1 MQAIG
6 LLTVLALAAV
16 ELWAA
21 IPAGLALK
29 LHPLVVAVVAA
40 TGAMAGMVVV
50 VVLGGRIRS
59 LLLLR
64 GHAGDGDQRHGRIYG
79 IWERWGPMGLGLLAP
94 LLVGAPLGTALGI
107 ALGAPRG
114 RLLLWM
120 SIGILSW
127 SGVLTLVGALGLAG
141 IEALRH

>member
-1 MQAIG
+1 MQAIA

-59 LLLLR
+59 LLLR
-64 GHAGDGDQRHGRIYG
+64 GHTGGGDQRHGRIYG

-107 ALGAPRG
+107 ALGAHRG

-120 SIGILSW
+120 GIGILAW
-127 SGVLTLVGALGLAG
+127 TAVLTLVGALGLAG